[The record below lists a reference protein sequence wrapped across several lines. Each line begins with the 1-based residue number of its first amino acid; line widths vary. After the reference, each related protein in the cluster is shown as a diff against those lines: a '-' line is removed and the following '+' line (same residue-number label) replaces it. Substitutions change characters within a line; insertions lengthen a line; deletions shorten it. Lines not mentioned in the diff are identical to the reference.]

1 MPTPEG
7 GATSDHFVDLER
19 LTFEPHFES
28 CVRDAFSP
36 VGMMINFWGQEL
48 AGGEN
53 RQFEVFVIN
62 DHDQQQHRTVHF
74 RIMHGDQTIAEQLR
88 DCTVSPLGR
97 KILTFDQKV
106 PEKAGQY
113 QLVAEFVKADGAVIR
128 SLRDFKVV
136 QEPK

>member
-1 MPTPEG
+1 MPTPQG
-7 GATSDHFVDLER
+7 GATSDHFIDLEK
-19 LTFEPHFES
+19 LTFEPNFEDYL
-28 CVRDAFSP
+28 RDAFSP
-36 VGMMINFWGQEL
+36 VGMMINFWGQQL

-53 RQFEVFVIN
+53 RKFEVFVIN
-62 DHDQQQHRTVHF
+62 DYDRKQCRNIRF
-74 RIMHGDQTIAEQLR
+74 RIMLGDQTIAEQLR

-97 KILTFDQKV
+97 EIITFELKV

-136 QEPK
+136 QESK